1 MKLLYLDFDG
11 VLHDQVFHDGCEQF
25 EWMPILEELLA
36 PYRREVKIVLSTSWV
51 WAHDVDYAKAKL
63 SPMLQGMVIGAT
75 YDGVRIARYTFFELL
90 RGQQIAADV
99 LWRRPQAW
107 FAIDDDT
114 IDWPD
119 LYRDNLVATDSNV
132 GISDPAVQEAIQ
144 MKLKGFE
151 R

>member
-1 MKLLYLDFDG
+1 
-11 VLHDQVFHDGCEQF
+11 
-25 EWMPILEELLA
+25 MPILEELLA
-36 PYRREVKIVLSTSWV
+36 PYRHEVKIVLSTSWV

-99 LWRRPQAW
+99 LWRRAQAC
-107 FAIDDDT
+107 
-114 IDWPD
+114 
-119 LYRDNLVATDSNV
+119 NLVATDSNV